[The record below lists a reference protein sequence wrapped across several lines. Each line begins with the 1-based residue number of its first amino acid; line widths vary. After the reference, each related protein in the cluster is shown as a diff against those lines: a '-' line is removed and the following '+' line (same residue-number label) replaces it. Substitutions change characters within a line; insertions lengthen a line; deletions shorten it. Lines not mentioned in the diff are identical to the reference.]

1 MWQLQRNLTEDRGIM
16 MNQMSR
22 DVQNSLVHLHLVH
35 TKNNIDSLAIQD
47 DKTSREHSHDKLEWD
62 FMGHPIGNHSADG
75 SADIIWHFCS
85 TESKLSLLS
94 TGLAHEVIRCSKI
107 ELYNDWMLQQEEH
120 TSKNFLT
127 RRNLLDHSEVGT
139 TNSRRRWANHCLLLT
154 ARL

>member
-75 SADIIWHFCS
+75 SGDIIWHFCS

-94 TGLAHEVIRCSKI
+94 T
-107 ELYNDWMLQQEEH
+107 
-120 TSKNFLT
+120 
-127 RRNLLDHSEVGT
+127 
-139 TNSRRRWANHCLLLT
+139 CLLMKSSDAPKLNYIMIGCSNKKNVP
-154 ARL
+154 ARTSSPGGISLNIVKLAQPTLEDGGRIIAFY